1 MKELFGIP
9 MESLAIVLAAL
20 LAAAVGSLVVLALRN
35 RVLLKLG
42 VRNLGRRRART
53 ALIVVGLMLGTT
65 IIASALAT
73 GDTMSHSIRATAT
86 RQLGATD
93 EIVAARGAADDISG
107 ELGAA
112 TGTGYFPQET
122 VGKVD
127 RALAGKNLADG
138 VTGAIVENVAV
149 QSPVQRQTEPNVTL
163 FASDPERR
171 GRRRDARRAAAAR
184 GVPEQE
190 GG

>member
-1 MKELFGIP
+1 

-35 RVLLKLG
+35 RVLLTLG

-86 RQLGATD
+86 RQYGDT
-93 EIVAARGAADDISG
+93 EEVVAAKGAADDIAG

-112 TGTGYFPQET
+112 TGTGYFPEST
-122 VGKVD
+122 V
-127 RALAGKNLADG
+127 
-138 VTGAIVENVAV
+138 
-149 QSPVQRQTEPNVTL
+149 
-163 FASDPERR
+163 
-171 GRRRDARRAAAAR
+171 
-184 GVPEQE
+184 
-190 GG
+190 